1 MNVVSII
8 KLYPRTDPPKAS
20 IEPQEILDDFWL
32 KLDRI
37 KSERIFKRVSFF
49 ELDVPVATPAI
60 CYYRRVLFEN
70 QFTYFLYDIQDMWRQ
85 HKTYLENVKDV
96 NVTETEPF
104 MKEMDAEFNKL
115 LEDIDSDQMTVHLIF
130 DALVERAS
138 GILKEKETAEAQANE
153 SKKIV
158 RRSLKMIM
166 SAITA
171 TSSDST
177 FGEEENECIDENES
191 RVYQPLMAD
200 VKGKIIMERNDKYSH
215 RVFDEKQSSELYV
228 RQLRILKRFSTI
240 GFTETAPNERS
251 CNNYFLN
258 KLQKYLEHTPTDG
271 VFLEVYLNILQML
284 NLKNEIKPMFKE
296 KTEEIPEKLW
306 QQYSLPNIAT
316 EAKNLTLLTSISDY
330 YIDYRNQGK
339 VPMNLYRVTQDNF
352 RSEEQL
358 NMSKDN
364 MQYAIEL
371 LSAAAVLQLLDKY
384 SMDYDKKSQFFS
396 TLTDANI
403 FRFWNDTNKVKFAIS
418 KYMQPIPTR
427 VCFRDFIQYVRPE
440 ILEWLTKEEKIYDE
454 FVSKSLL
461 RPSLLSALED
471 NEKILNA
478 IGDDNFM
485 MSHSIKLREHLK
497 NLKKLQEEGTQA
509 DETSPPPPAK
519 TTGKAKGKASKSSN
533 LNLASSSKSHDAVA
547 VKEEPP
553 PLFIAYNFGDNR
565 LQLQGVETS
574 FASAGVNVKCCL
586 EEWLYKKSELHLEID
601 NLGTRILC
609 DYSFDRQT
617 QDEKNIALREF
628 TIISRRGIRI
638 FIERLEIIEVPPRLS
653 ASRQSGATMHTVPS
667 QAQSQAS
674 TPKTKSRNPK
684 AVVSKTVTELSK
696 SQISSEETK
705 IDSTDVLLLKPQID
719 FNTHIMLPNNL
730 VVTKD
735 HFEPTTHRLVQKWV
749 ETTRDNELQRIYYPN
764 GYIVVYYTDN
774 TIRILKYNGTIFEID
789 PDKTREW
796 LDLEALRQLELDAS
810 TQAVPVPPSVAR
822 NTKASIFTM
831 ESLGDESSVREEG
844 IGDAI
849 ESHLPYYEYEA
860 KTIDFLRNEIDLT
873 YFKMTMPNGHAFDV
887 GNGSIVSAMR
897 FVTST
902 ILA

>member
-1 MNVVSII
+1 MNVLSII
-8 KLYPRTDPPKAS
+8 KLYPRTDPPKPN
-20 IEPQEILDDFWL
+20 IEQQEILDDFWL
-32 KLDRI
+32 KLNKI
-37 KSERIFKRVSFF
+37 KSNRMFKRVSFF

-96 NVTETEPF
+96 NVTESEPF
-104 MKEMDAEFNKL
+104 LKEMDPGFNKL
-115 LEDIDSDQMTVHLIF
+115 LEGIDSGQMTVHLLF
-130 DALVERAS
+130 DALVERVS
-138 GILKEKETAEAQANE
+138 DILKEKETAEAQAIE
-153 SKKIV
+153 SKRVV

-166 SAITA
+166 SAFTA
-171 TSSDST
+171 TSSNST
-177 FGEEENECIDENES
+177 FGEEETECIDENES

-200 VKGKIIMERNDKYSH
+200 VKGKIIMEQNDKYSH
-215 RVFDEKQSSELYV
+215 KVFDEKQSPELYV

-240 GFTETAPNERS
+240 GFTDTAPNERF

-306 QQYSLPNIAT
+306 QQFSLSNIET
-316 EAKNLTLLTSISDY
+316 EAENLTLLTSISDY
-330 YIDYRNQGK
+330 YIDYRNKSK

-352 RSEEQL
+352 RSEETL
-358 NMSKDN
+358 KMRKDD

-384 SMDYDKKSQFFS
+384 SMDYDKRSQFYS

-403 FRFWNDTNKVKFAIS
+403 FRFWNDTNKVNFAIF

-440 ILEWLTKEEKIYDE
+440 ILEWLIREEEIYDD

-478 IGDDNFM
+478 IGDDDFM

-497 NLKKLQEEGTQA
+497 KLLEEGTPA
-509 DETSPPPPAK
+509 DEPAPLPPVK
-519 TTGKAKGKASKSSN
+519 TPGKGKGKASKSSN
-533 LNLASSSKSHDAVA
+533 LHLASSSKSRDAVA

-565 LQLQGVETS
+565 LQLEGIETS
-574 FASAGVNVKCCL
+574 FSSAGVNVKCCL
-586 EEWLYKKSELHLEID
+586 EEWLYKTSELHLEID
-601 NLGTRILC
+601 NLGTKILC
-609 DYSFDRQT
+609 DYSFDSKT
-617 QDEKNIALREF
+617 QDEKNIALKDF
-628 TIISRRGIRI
+628 TIFSRRGIRI
-638 FIERLEIIEVPPRLS
+638 FIERLEIIEVPPRLA
-653 ASRQSGATMHTVPS
+653 ASRQSDATMRTIPS
-667 QAQSQAS
+667 QVPPQAS
-674 TPKTKSRNPK
+674 TSKTKSRKPK
-684 AVVSKTVTELSK
+684 AVVSKTASVLSK
-696 SQISSEETK
+696 SQISSGETK
-705 IDSTDVLLLKPQID
+705 IDSVDVLLLKPQID
-719 FNTHIMLPNNL
+719 FKVHIILPNNL

-749 ETTRDNELQRIYYPN
+749 EAPPDNEVQRIYYPN

-774 TIRILKYNGTIFEID
+774 TIRILKYNGTMFEID
-789 PDKTREW
+789 PDKTKEW
-796 LDLEALRQLELDAS
+796 LALEELRQLDLDAS
-810 TQAVPVPPSVAR
+810 TPAAPGASFISR

-831 ESLGDESSVREEG
+831 ESLADESSVREEG
-844 IGDAI
+844 IGDAAG
-849 ESHLPYYEYEA
+849 SHLPYYEYEA
-860 KTIDFLRNEIDLT
+860 KTIDFLKTEIDLT
-873 YFKMTMPNGHAFDV
+873 YFKMTMPNGRAFDV
-887 GNGSIVSAMR
+887 GNGSIVGAIIYLSS
-897 FVTST
+897 ST
-902 ILA
+902 LA